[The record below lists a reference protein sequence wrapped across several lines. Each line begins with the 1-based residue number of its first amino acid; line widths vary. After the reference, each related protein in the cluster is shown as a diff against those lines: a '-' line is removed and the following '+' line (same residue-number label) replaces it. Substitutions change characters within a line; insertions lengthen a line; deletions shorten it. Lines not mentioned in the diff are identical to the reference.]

1 MVILK
6 DKLNILTDEKNELKI
21 EEKINRR
28 LYEKNYITY
37 EMYIYANNKI
47 LEELSLVSKSS

>member
-1 MVILK
+1 MK

-28 LYEKNYITY
+28 LYEKNYINY

>member
-1 MVILK
+1 MK

-21 EEKINRR
+21 EENINRR